1 MLHCS
6 RSTAFLLATT
16 VFCLAF
22 ISCTPTRA
30 NARQTVIV
38 KTTQGDIAIETFERR
53 APEKRPAVII
63 LSGSKGFR
71 SAAYDD
77 LAQSLDKAGL
87 DAYLVHAVSDADLTA
102 IGHAEGAASRIQYYT
117 NHMARWSAAV
127 RDVLLFL
134 KRQSPEDRKIG
145 VLGISL
151 GAQIAITATVNR
163 QDANALVLVDGGF
176 PTGYSQSVRTFPP
189 LLVVWGS
196 EDRVFPVS
204 MARALSEQAKYLGAE
219 VELSIFDGGSHD
231 FFLKPETPLAKQAHE
246 RAARFLAER
255 LK

>member
-102 IGHAEGAASRIQYYT
+102 IGHAEGAASRINITQTTWPDGALLSGTFYCFSRDNLQRT
-117 NHMARWSAAV
+117 GKSAFSEFRWAR
-127 RDVLLFL
+127 
-134 KRQSPEDRKIG
+134 KSPSPQR
-145 VLGISL
+145 
-151 GAQIAITATVNR
+151 
-163 QDANALVLVDGGF
+163 
-176 PTGYSQSVRTFPP
+176 
-189 LLVVWGS
+189 
-196 EDRVFPVS
+196 
-204 MARALSEQAKYLGAE
+204 
-219 VELSIFDGGSHD
+219 
-231 FFLKPETPLAKQAHE
+231 
-246 RAARFLAER
+246 
-255 LK
+255 